1 VKDFSRPNRTIPPQL
16 LEQIKKSIRESACS
30 PRSERACIYWTK
42 LLMRFHQL
50 RHPEELGGAEIGAF
64 LAHLANQRQMS
75 RATHNQVLR
84 ALRFLYT
91 KVLQKEPGMIA
102 ATPPRLAQPPTVL
115 TPSEIERVFA
125 HMHGLDALFA
135 RLLYGAGMRLI
146 ECAQL
151 RIRDIDFD
159 RSAIAVRHGKGERDR
174 VTLLPAALT
183 QPLRQQ
189 IATAR
194 HAYDEDRHHQ
204 RNGVMLPH
212 AMAGKDPEAATRWE
226 WFWLFPAER
235 ESIDP
240 RSGVLRRHHLYEQV
254 VQRAIKRAFL
264 AAGLT
269 KAASKHV
276 LRHSFAAHLL
286 ESGVDVRTVQTL
298 LGHADVATTMI
309 YLRAPD
315 ETRGEIV
322 SPLDRRDGDG

>member
-1 VKDFSRPNRTIPPQL
+1 MRNG
-16 LEQIKKSIRESACS
+16 ACS
-30 PRSERACIYWTK
+30 PRTERECIYWTK
-42 LLMRFHQL
+42 LFMRFHHP
-50 RHPEELGGAEIGAF
+50 RHPKELGGPEIGAF
-64 LAHLANQRQMS
+64 LAHLADKRQMTGAA
-75 RATHNQVLR
+75 RNQVVR

-91 KVLQKEPGMIA
+91 QVLQLDPGLIA
-102 ATPPRLAQPPTVL
+102 VTPPPPRLSQPPTVL
-115 TPSEIERVFA
+115 TPSEIDRVFA
-125 HMHGLDALFA
+125 NMQGLNALFA

-151 RIRDIDFD
+151 RIRDIDFES
-159 RSAIAVRHGKGERDR
+159 SAIVVRHGKGERDR

-189 IATAR
+189 ITSAR
-194 HAYDEDRHHQ
+194 HAYEEDRNHQ

-212 AMAGKDPEAATRWE
+212 AVAARDPQAGTQWE

-240 RSGVLRRHHLYEQV
+240 RSGILRRHHLYEQGV
-254 VQRAIKRAFL
+254 HRAIKRAFL

-269 KAASKHV
+269 KSASKHV
-276 LRHSFAAHLL
+276 LRHTFAAHLL
-286 ESGVDVRTVQTL
+286 EAGVDLRTVQTL

-315 ETRGEIV
+315 ETRGAIV
-322 SPLDRRDGDG
+322 SPLDRRDGNG